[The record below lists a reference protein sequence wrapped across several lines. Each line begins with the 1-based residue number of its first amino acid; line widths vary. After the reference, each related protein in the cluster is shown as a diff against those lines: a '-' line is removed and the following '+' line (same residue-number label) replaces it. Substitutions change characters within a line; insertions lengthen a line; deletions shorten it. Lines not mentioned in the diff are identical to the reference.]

1 MKDHFLVES
10 VYAPTLVR
18 LLLREVD
25 MLEDM
30 FEDERAHSEQSDRL
44 LAEKVEIIKMLSAHR
59 NKVTKT
65 LSPKKPAK
73 RKVGRPKGSKNGKP
87 SNNS

>member
-1 MKDHFLVES
+1 MNRDMDKFGLTEKLLHFMVE
-10 VYAPTLVR
+10 
-18 LLLREVD
+18 EVD
-25 MLEDM
+25 RMRDVLNDLGE
-30 FEDERAHSEQSDRL
+30 EIEYKDRL

-59 NKVTKT
+59 NKVIKT

-73 RKVGRPKGSKNGKP
+73 RKAGRPKGSKNGKP

>member
-1 MKDHFLVES
+1 MKNSFLVEG

-18 LLLREVD
+18 LLMREVG
-25 MLEDM
+25 MLED
-30 FEDERAHSEQSDRL
+30 FLEDETARREQSDRL
-44 LAEKVEIIKMLSAHR
+44 LAEKVEIIKMLSAQR

-73 RKVGRPKGSKNGKP
+73 RKVGRPKGSK
-87 SNNS
+87 S

>member
-1 MKDHFLVES
+1 MNRDMDKFGLTEKLLHFMVE
-10 VYAPTLVR
+10 
-18 LLLREVD
+18 EVD
-25 MLEDM
+25 RMRDVLNDLGE
-30 FEDERAHSEQSDRL
+30 EIEYKDRL
-44 LAEKVEIIKMLSAHR
+44 LAEKVEIIRMLSAHR

-73 RKVGRPKGSKNGKP
+73 RKAGRPKGSKTKKL

>member
-1 MKDHFLVES
+1 MNRDMDKFGLTEKLLHFMVE
-10 VYAPTLVR
+10 
-18 LLLREVD
+18 EVD
-25 MLEDM
+25 RMRDVLNDLGAEI
-30 FEDERAHSEQSDRL
+30 EYKDRL

>member
-1 MKDHFLVES
+1 MNRDMDKFGLTEKLLHFMVE
-10 VYAPTLVR
+10 
-18 LLLREVD
+18 EVD
-25 MLEDM
+25 RMRDVLNDLG
-30 FEDERAHSEQSDRL
+30 A
-44 LAEKVEIIKMLSAHR
+44 
-59 NKVTKT
+59 

>member
-1 MKDHFLVES
+1 MVE
-10 VYAPTLVR
+10 
-18 LLLREVD
+18 EVD
-25 MLEDM
+25 RIRDVLNDLGE
-30 FEDERAHSEQSDRL
+30 EIEYKDRL

-59 NKVTKT
+59 NKVIKT

-73 RKVGRPKGSKNGKP
+73 QKVGRPKGSKNGKP

>member
-1 MKDHFLVES
+1 MNRDMDKFGLTEKLLHFMVE
-10 VYAPTLVR
+10 
-18 LLLREVD
+18 EVD
-25 MLEDM
+25 RMRDVLNDLGE
-30 FEDERAHSEQSDRL
+30 EIEYKDRL

-65 LSPKKPAK
+65 ASPKKPAK
-73 RKVGRPKGSKNGKP
+73 RKAGRPKGSKNGKP